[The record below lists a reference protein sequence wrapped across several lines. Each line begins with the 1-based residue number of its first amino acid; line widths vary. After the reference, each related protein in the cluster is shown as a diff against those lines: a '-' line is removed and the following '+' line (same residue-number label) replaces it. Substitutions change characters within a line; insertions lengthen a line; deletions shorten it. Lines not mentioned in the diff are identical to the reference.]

1 MVFNCLCEQ
10 ASIVKA
16 LSMTFC
22 KVSKADPGTLLDLP
36 LFWSKSKGMETVSL
50 TSQHQITI
58 PSKVRRSLNL
68 HKGDRLSFDLAAD
81 GSCVV
86 RKVAIKKSDGAA
98 RAYIGKRSEP
108 LSDGLMREAI
118 KKGAFASHQSR
129 GG

>member
-1 MVFNCLCEQ
+1 MFNCLCEQ
-10 ASIVKA
+10 ASIVKV
-16 LSMTFC
+16 LSMIFC
-22 KVSKADPGTLLDLP
+22 KVSKADPGTLLDMP
-36 LFWSKSKGMETVSL
+36 LFWSKIKAVETVSL

-86 RKVAIKKSDGAA
+86 RKLAIKKSDGAA
-98 RAYIGKRSEP
+98 RAYIGQRSEP
-108 LSDGLMREAI
+108 LSDELMREAI
-118 KKGAFASHQSR
+118 KKGALASHHGR